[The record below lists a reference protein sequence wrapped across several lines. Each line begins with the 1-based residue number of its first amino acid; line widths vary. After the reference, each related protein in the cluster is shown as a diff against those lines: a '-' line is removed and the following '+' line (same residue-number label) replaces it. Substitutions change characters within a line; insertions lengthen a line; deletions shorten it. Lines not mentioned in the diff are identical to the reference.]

1 MTDRA
6 TNLPPRDPDSRP
18 TAAGSADDRDF
29 APETTLRLRSP
40 VPEPA
45 APEPAAGAFSDDG
58 SSDDGAPVRERS
70 RSRLR
75 AARLGPADV
84 VRLGGTGLR
93 TRPLRVFLSALG
105 IAIGVAAMIAVVGIS
120 GSGQAEVDR
129 RLDALGTNLL
139 RIAPGQTLGG
149 QRAKLP
155 YEAVPMIRRIPPVQ
169 QVAATGATGAHIYRN
184 EHIAIGRTGSLDV
197 LAAARDLL
205 PAVGGH
211 VREGRWLD
219 AATEQYPA
227 VVLGATAA
235 QRLDVYTP
243 GARVWIGGHWF
254 SLIGV
259 LDPVP
264 LAPELD
270 SAALTGWPAAR
281 TYLRFDGH
289 ASMVYVRAE
298 ESEVAAVRAV
308 LPATASP
315 GKPGEVQIS
324 RPSDALAA
332 REATESALT
341 GLLLG
346 LGGVALLVG
355 GVGVGNTM
363 VISVLERRP
372 EIGLRRAL
380 GATRGQIRTQ
390 FVTESLLLSLIGG
403 LGGTVL
409 GTLITAGYAF
419 SRDWPTVVPA
429 WASAAA
435 IGSTLL
441 IGMIAGL
448 YPAVRASRLSPTE
461 ALSGA

>member
-1 MTDRA
+1 MTPAPRGRRRAGGTDRN
-6 TNLPPRDPDSRP
+6 TGLRP
-18 TAAGSADDRDF
+18 A
-29 APETTLRLRSP
+29 RLR
-40 VPEPA
+40 
-45 APEPAAGAFSDDG
+45 
-58 SSDDGAPVRERS
+58 
-70 RSRLR
+70 
-75 AARLGPADV
+75 PADV

-93 TRPLRVFLSALG
+93 TRPLRVFLSAFG

-120 GSGQAEVDR
+120 GSGRAEVDR

-139 RIAPGQTLGG
+139 RVAPGATLGG
-149 QRAKLP
+149 ETTRLP
-155 YEAVPMIRRIPPVQ
+155 ADAVRMIDRVPPVRE
-169 QVAATGATGAHIYRN
+169 VAATGATGAKVYRN
-184 EHIAIGRTGSLDV
+184 ERISVGRTGSLTV
-197 LAAARDLL
+197 LAADDGLL
-205 PAVGGH
+205 PAVGARVG
-211 VREGRWLD
+211 RGRWLD
-219 AATEQYPA
+219 AATEAYPA

-243 GARVWIGGHWF
+243 GTRVWIGGRWF

-270 SAALTGWPAAR
+270 GAALVGRSAAR
-281 TYLRFDGH
+281 TYLRFDGRP
-289 ASMVYVRAE
+289 STVYVRADD
-298 ESEVAAVRAV
+298 SAVAAVRAV
-308 LPATASP
+308 LPATANP
-315 GKPGEVQIS
+315 EKPSEVQVS

-332 REATESALT
+332 REAAESTLT

-390 FVTESLLLSLIGG
+390 FVTESLLLSVIGG

-409 GTLITAGYAF
+409 GTLITAAYAL
-419 SRDWPTVVPA
+419 SRGWPTVVPV
-429 WASAAA
+429 WATAAGVGA
-435 IGSTLL
+435 TLV
-441 IGMIAGL
+441 IGMLAGL
-448 YPAVRASRLSPTE
+448 YPAVRASRLAPTV
-461 ALSGA
+461 ALAGT

>member
-1 MTDRA
+1 M
-6 TNLPPRDPDSRP
+6 
-18 TAAGSADDRDF
+18 
-29 APETTLRLRSP
+29 
-40 VPEPA
+40 
-45 APEPAAGAFSDDG
+45 
-58 SSDDGAPVRERS
+58 
-70 RSRLR
+70 R
-75 AARLGPADV
+75 AARLRPADI

-139 RIAPGQTLGG
+139 RVVPGNALNGEKTE
-149 QRAKLP
+149 LP
-155 YEAVPMIRRIPPVQ
+155 LETVRMIDRVPPVR
-169 QVAATGATGAHIYRN
+169 QVAATGAVDAHVYRN
-184 EHIAIGRTGSLDV
+184 EHISVGRTGSLEV
-197 LAAARDLL
+197 LAAGSELL
-205 PAVGGH
+205 PAVGG
-211 VREGRWLD
+211 RIGKGRWLD
-219 AATEQYPA
+219 SATEKYPA
-227 VVLGATAA
+227 VVLGSTAA
-235 QRLDVYTP
+235 NRLDVYTP
-243 GARVWIGGHWF
+243 GTRLWIGGRWF
-254 SLIGV
+254 SLVGV

-270 SAALTGWPAAR
+270 AAALVGWPAAR
-281 TYLRFDGH
+281 TYLRFAGH
-289 ASMVYVRAE
+289 PSTVYVRAE
-298 ESEVAAVRAV
+298 DSQIAAVRAV
-308 LPATASP
+308 LPATAYP
-315 GKPGEVQIS
+315 EKPGEVQIS

-390 FVTESLLLSLIGG
+390 FVTESLLLSVIGG

-409 GTLITAGYAF
+409 GTLITALYAL
-419 SRDWPTVVPA
+419 SRDWPTVVPV
-429 WASAAA
+429 WATAAGVGA
-435 IGSTLL
+435 TLL
-441 IGMIAGL
+441 IGVIAGL
-448 YPAVRASRLSPTE
+448 YPAVRASRLAPTE
-461 ALSGA
+461 ALAGT

>member
-1 MTDRA
+1 MTDHTTGSSWQDGRKA
-6 TNLPPRDPDSRP
+6 DPEAVRV
-18 TAAGSADDRDF
+18 R
-29 APETTLRLRSP
+29 
-40 VPEPA
+40 
-45 APEPAAGAFSDDG
+45 AGAPSFPA
-58 SSDDGAPVRERS
+58 DGAREPSQPRAG
-70 RSRLR
+70 LR

-84 VRLGGTGLR
+84 IRLGGTGLR

-129 RLDALGTNLL
+129 RLDVLGTNLL
-139 RIAPGQTLGG
+139 RVAPGETLDG
-149 QRAKLP
+149 AAAELP
-155 YEAVPMIRRIPPVQ
+155 VESVAMIGRIPPVQ
-169 QVAATGATGAHIYRN
+169 QVAATGSTGAHVYRN
-184 EHIAIGRTGSLDV
+184 DRIAVGRTGSLDV
-197 LAAARDLL
+197 LAVGSGLL

-211 VREGRWLD
+211 VSKGRWLD
-219 AATEQYPA
+219 SATQEYPA

-243 GARVWIGGHWF
+243 GTRVWLGGRWF
-254 SLIGV
+254 SLVGV
-259 LDPVP
+259 LDQVQ

-270 SAALTGWPAAR
+270 SAALVGWPAAR

-289 ASMVYVRAE
+289 PSTIYIRAE
-298 ESEVAAVRAV
+298 DSQVTSVRAV
-308 LPATASP
+308 LPATANP
-315 GKPGEVQIS
+315 AKPGEVRIS

-332 REATESALT
+332 REATRSALT

-380 GATRGQIRTQ
+380 GATKGRIRTQ

-419 SRDWPTVVPA
+419 SRDWPTVVPV
-429 WASAAA
+429 WASAAGV
-435 IGSTLL
+435 GSTLL
-441 IGMIAGL
+441 IGVIAGL

-461 ALSGA
+461 ALSGT

>member
-1 MTDRA
+1 MTDHSEKPSER
-6 TNLPPRDPDSRP
+6 PRP
-18 TAAGSADDRDF
+18 
-29 APETTLRLRSP
+29 
-40 VPEPA
+40 
-45 APEPAAGAFSDDG
+45 
-58 SSDDGAPVRERS
+58 
-70 RSRLR
+70 LR
-75 AARLGPADV
+75 AARLRPADV

-105 IAIGVAAMIAVVGIS
+105 IAIGVAAMVAVVGIS

-139 RIAPGQTLGG
+139 RVAPGESLTGEQ
-149 QRAKLP
+149 AKLP
-155 YEAVPMIRRIPPVQ
+155 YEAVTMVRRIPPVE
-169 QVAATGATGAHIYRN
+169 QVTATGAVDASVYRN
-184 EHIAIGRTGSLDV
+184 ERIAIGRTNSLTV
-197 LAAARDLL
+197 LASDTDLL
-205 PAVGGH
+205 PAVGGE
-211 VREGRWLD
+211 VARGRWLD
-219 AATEQYPA
+219 SATADYPA

-243 GARVWIGGHWF
+243 GTRLWIGGRWF

-264 LAPELD
+264 LTPELD
-270 SAALTGWPAAR
+270 SAALVGWQAAR

-289 ASMVYVRAE
+289 ASTVYVRAE
-298 ESEVAAVRAV
+298 DSQVTAVRSV
-308 LPATASP
+308 LPATAYP
-315 GKPGEVQIS
+315 EKPGEVRIS

-332 REATESALT
+332 KEATESALT

-409 GTLITAGYAF
+409 GTAITAGYAV

-429 WASAAA
+429 WASVAG
-435 IGSTLL
+435 IGATLL

-448 YPAVRASRLSPTE
+448 YPAVRASRLAPTE
-461 ALSGA
+461 ALAGT

>member
-1 MTDRA
+1 MTDRG
-6 TNLPPRDPDSRP
+6 TRSRP
-18 TAAGSADDRDF
+18 
-29 APETTLRLRSP
+29 
-40 VPEPA
+40 
-45 APEPAAGAFSDDG
+45 
-58 SSDDGAPVRERS
+58 
-70 RSRLR
+70 LR
-75 AARLGPADV
+75 AARLRPADV

-139 RIAPGQTLGG
+139 RVAPGESLEGG
-149 QRAKLP
+149 KAELP
-155 YEAVPMIRRIPPVQ
+155 YEAVTMIRRIPPVQ
-169 QVAATGATGAHIYRN
+169 QVAATGAVDAHVYRN
-184 EHIAIGRTGSLDV
+184 ERIAIGRTGSLTV
-197 LAAARDLL
+197 LAAGRALL
-205 PAVGGH
+205 TAVGGQ

-219 AATEQYPA
+219 SATGEYPA

-235 QRLDVYTP
+235 RRLDVYTP
-243 GARVWIGGHWF
+243 GTRVWLGGRWF

-270 SAALTGWPAAR
+270 SAALVGWSAAR
-281 TYLRFDGH
+281 TYLRFEGH
-289 ASMVYVRAE
+289 PSTVYVRAQD
-298 ESEVAAVRAV
+298 SEVTAVRAV
-308 LPATASP
+308 LPATAHP
-315 GKPGEVQIS
+315 ANPGEVRIS

-403 LGGTVL
+403 LAGTVL
-409 GTLITAGYAF
+409 GTLITAGYALG
-419 SRDWPTVVPA
+419 RDWPTVVPV
-429 WASAAA
+429 WASAAG
-435 IGSTLL
+435 IGSTLV

-448 YPAVRASRLSPTE
+448 YPAVRASRLAPTE
-461 ALSGA
+461 ALSGV

>member
-1 MTDRA
+1 MIPA
-6 TNLPPRDPDSRP
+6 PRGRHGGKGGRGALRP
-18 TAAGSADDRDF
+18 A
-29 APETTLRLRSP
+29 RLRP
-40 VPEPA
+40 V
-45 APEPAAGAFSDDG
+45 DT
-58 SSDDGAPVRERS
+58 
-70 RSRLR
+70 
-75 AARLGPADV
+75 

-120 GSGQAEVDR
+120 GSGRAEVDR

-139 RIAPGQTLGG
+139 RVAPGATLGG
-149 QRAKLP
+149 GEAKLP
-155 YEAVPMIRRIPPVQ
+155 AEAVRMIDRVPPVTA
-169 QVAATGATGAHIYRN
+169 VASTGVTEAHVYRN
-184 EHIAIGRTGSLDV
+184 ERIAVGRTGSLAV
-197 LAAARDLL
+197 LAADDGLL
-205 PAVGGH
+205 PAVGGRLH
-211 VREGRWLD
+211 RGRWLD
-219 AATEQYPA
+219 AATERYPA

-235 QRLDVYTP
+235 RRLDVYAP
-243 GARVWIGGHWF
+243 GIRLWIGGRWF
-254 SLIGV
+254 SVIGV

-270 SAALTGWPAAR
+270 GAVLVGAPAAT

-289 ASMVYVRAE
+289 PSTVYVRADD
-298 ESEVAAVRAV
+298 SAVAAVRAV
-308 LPATASP
+308 LPATANP
-315 GKPGEVQIS
+315 ANPGEVQVS

-332 REATESALT
+332 REATESTLT

-390 FVTESLLLSLIGG
+390 FVTESLLLSVIGG

-409 GTLITAGYAF
+409 GTLITAAYAVG
-419 SRDWPTVVPA
+419 RGWPTVVPL
-429 WASAAA
+429 WATAAGVGA
-435 IGSTLL
+435 TLV
-441 IGMIAGL
+441 IGMLAGL
-448 YPAVRASRLSPTE
+448 YPAVRASRLEPTV
-461 ALSGA
+461 ALAGT

>member
-1 MTDRA
+1 MRHTEV
-6 TNLPPRDPDSRP
+6 TG
-18 TAAGSADDRDF
+18 GS
-29 APETTLRLRSP
+29 
-40 VPEPA
+40 
-45 APEPAAGAFSDDG
+45 G
-58 SSDDGAPVRERS
+58 
-70 RSRLR
+70 LR

-120 GSGQAEVDR
+120 GSGQAEVNR

-139 RIAPGQTLGG
+139 RAAPGESLTGEEA
-149 QRAKLP
+149 RLP
-155 YEAVPMIRRIPPVQ
+155 PEAVAMIRRIPPVQ
-169 QVAATGATGAHIYRN
+169 QVAATGATGANVYRN
-184 EHIAIGRTGSLDV
+184 EHIAIGRTGSLSV
-197 LAAARDLL
+197 LAAGTGLL
-205 PAVGGH
+205 PAVGGR
-211 VREGRWLD
+211 VGEGRWLD
-219 AATEQYPA
+219 AATERYPA

-235 QRLDVYTP
+235 QRLDVYRP
-243 GARVWIGGHWF
+243 GTRLWLGGRWF
-254 SLIGV
+254 SVVGV
-259 LDPVP
+259 LGPVP

-270 SAALTGWPAAR
+270 SAALVGWPAAR

-289 ASMVYVRAE
+289 PSTVYVRAE
-298 ESEVAAVRAV
+298 DSQVAAVRGV
-308 LPATASP
+308 LAATAYP
-315 GKPGEVQIS
+315 EKPGEVRVS

-380 GATRGQIRTQ
+380 GATRRQIRGQ
-390 FVTESLLLSLIGG
+390 FVMESLLLSLIGG
-403 LGGTVL
+403 LAGTVL
-409 GTLITAGYAF
+409 GGLITSGYAV
-419 SRDWPTVVPA
+419 SRDWPTVVPM
-429 WASAAA
+429 WASAAG
-435 IGSTLL
+435 IGTTLV
-441 IGMIAGL
+441 IGAIAGL

>member
-1 MTDRA
+1 MTD
-6 TNLPPRDPDSRP
+6 PSEKPRP
-18 TAAGSADDRDF
+18 
-29 APETTLRLRSP
+29 
-40 VPEPA
+40 
-45 APEPAAGAFSDDG
+45 
-58 SSDDGAPVRERS
+58 
-70 RSRLR
+70 LR
-75 AARLGPADV
+75 AARLRPADV

-105 IAIGVAAMIAVVGIS
+105 IAIGVAAMVAVVGIS

-139 RIAPGQTLGG
+139 RVAPGESLTGEQ
-149 QRAKLP
+149 AKLP
-155 YEAVPMIRRIPPVQ
+155 YEAVTMVRRIPPVE
-169 QVAATGATGAHIYRN
+169 QVTATGAVDASVYRN
-184 EHIAIGRTGSLDV
+184 ERIAIGRTNSLTV
-197 LAAARDLL
+197 LASDTDLL
-205 PAVGGH
+205 PAVGGE
-211 VREGRWLD
+211 VRRGRWLD
-219 AATEQYPA
+219 PATADYPA

-243 GARVWIGGHWF
+243 GTRLWIGGRWF

-270 SAALTGWPAAR
+270 SAALVGWQAAR

-289 ASMVYVRAE
+289 PSTVYVRAE
-298 ESEVAAVRAV
+298 DSQVTAVRSV
-308 LPATASP
+308 LPATAYP
-315 GKPGEVQIS
+315 EKPGEVRIS

-332 REATESALT
+332 KEATESALT

-409 GTLITAGYAF
+409 GTAITAGYAV

-429 WASAAA
+429 WASVAG
-435 IGSTLL
+435 IGATLL

-448 YPAVRASRLSPTE
+448 YPAVRASRLAPTE
-461 ALSGA
+461 ALAGT

>member
-1 MTDRA
+1 MTDGKD
-6 TNLPPRDPDSRP
+6 NSPRQR
-18 TAAGSADDRDF
+18 G
-29 APETTLRLRSP
+29 
-40 VPEPA
+40 
-45 APEPAAGAFSDDG
+45 
-58 SSDDGAPVRERS
+58 
-70 RSRLR
+70 LR
-75 AARLGPADV
+75 AARLRPADV

-93 TRPLRVFLSALG
+93 TRPLRVLLSALG

-129 RLDALGTNLL
+129 RLDSLGTNLL
-139 RIAPGQTLGG
+139 RVAPGSTLTGV
-149 QRAKLP
+149 KSELP
-155 YEAVPMIRRIPPVQ
+155 YEAVAMIRRIPPVQ

-197 LAAARDLL
+197 LAADAGLL
-205 PAVGGH
+205 PAVGGEI
-211 VREGRWLD
+211 RGGRWLD
-219 AATEQYPA
+219 AATEKYPA

-235 QRLDVYTP
+235 ARLDVYTP
-243 GARVWIGGHWF
+243 GTRVWLGGHWF

-259 LDPVP
+259 LEPMP

-270 SAALTGWPAAR
+270 GAALVGRPAAR
-281 TYLRFDGH
+281 TYLGFDGH
-289 ASMVYVRAE
+289 PSTVYVRAE
-298 ESEVAAVRAV
+298 DSQVAAVRNV
-308 LPATASP
+308 LPATANP
-315 GKPGEVQIS
+315 EKPGEVRIS

-332 REATESALT
+332 KEATESALT

-403 LGGTVL
+403 LAGTVF
-409 GTLITAGYAF
+409 GTAITAGYAV
-419 SRDWPTVVPA
+419 SRDWPTVVPV
-429 WASAAA
+429 WASAAGIA
-435 IGSTLL
+435 STLG

-448 YPAVRASRLSPTE
+448 YPAVRASRLAPTD
-461 ALSGA
+461 ALAGA

>member
-1 MTDRA
+1 M
-6 TNLPPRDPDSRP
+6 NENPSPPQ
-18 TAAGSADDRDF
+18 
-29 APETTLRLRSP
+29 AP
-40 VPEPA
+40 
-45 APEPAAGAFSDDG
+45 
-58 SSDDGAPVRERS
+58 
-70 RSRLR
+70 SRLR
-75 AARLGPADV
+75 AARLRPADV

-120 GSGQAEVDR
+120 GSGQAEVDQ

-139 RIAPGQTLGG
+139 RVAPGESLTGEK
-149 QRAKLP
+149 AELP
-155 YEAVPMIRRIPPVQ
+155 VEAVPMIRRIPPVQ
-169 QVAATGATGAHIYRN
+169 EVAATGKTGAGVYRN
-184 EHIAIGRTGSLDV
+184 ERIAVGHTGSLEV
-197 LAAARDLL
+197 LAAGTGLL
-205 PAVGGH
+205 PAVGGQ
-211 VREGRWLD
+211 VRTGRWLD
-219 AATEQYPA
+219 SATEDYPA

-235 QRLDVYTP
+235 RRLDVYTP
-243 GARVWIGGHWF
+243 GIRVWIGGRWF
-254 SLIGV
+254 SLVGV

-270 SAALTGWPAAR
+270 SAALVGWPAAR

-289 ASMVYVRAE
+289 PSTVYVRAE
-298 ESEVAAVRAV
+298 DSEVSAVRRV
-308 LPATASP
+308 LAATAYP
-315 GKPGEVQIS
+315 EKPGEVRVS

-332 REATESALT
+332 KEATESTLT

-380 GATRGQIRTQ
+380 GATSGQIRTQ
-390 FVTESLLLSLIGG
+390 FVTESLLLSLVGG

-409 GTLITAGYAF
+409 GTLITSGYAV
-419 SRDWPTVVPA
+419 SRDWPTVVPV
-429 WASAAA
+429 WASAAG
-435 IGSTLL
+435 IGSTLV
-441 IGMIAGL
+441 IGVIAGL

-461 ALSGA
+461 ALAGT

>member
-1 MTDRA
+1 MTDRMGQ
-6 TNLPPRDPDSRP
+6 PRP
-18 TAAGSADDRDF
+18 
-29 APETTLRLRSP
+29 
-40 VPEPA
+40 
-45 APEPAAGAFSDDG
+45 
-58 SSDDGAPVRERS
+58 
-70 RSRLR
+70 LR
-75 AARLGPADV
+75 AARLRPADV

-105 IAIGVAAMIAVVGIS
+105 IAIGVAAMVAVVGIS

-139 RIAPGQTLGG
+139 RVAPGESLTGEQ
-149 QRAKLP
+149 AKLP
-155 YEAVPMIRRIPPVQ
+155 YEAVAMVRRIPPVEK
-169 QVAATGATGAHIYRN
+169 VTATGAVDASVYRN
-184 EHIAIGRTGSLDV
+184 ERIAIGRTNSLTV
-197 LAAARDLL
+197 LASDTGLL
-205 PAVGGH
+205 PAVGGE
-211 VREGRWLD
+211 VGRGRWLD
-219 AATEQYPA
+219 SATAEYPA

-243 GARVWIGGHWF
+243 GTRLWIGGRWF

-270 SAALTGWPAAR
+270 SAALVGWQAAR

-289 ASMVYVRAE
+289 PSTVYVRAE
-298 ESEVAAVRAV
+298 DSQVTAVRSV
-308 LPATASP
+308 LPATAYP
-315 GKPGEVQIS
+315 EKPGEVRIS

-332 REATESALT
+332 KEATESALT

-409 GTLITAGYAF
+409 GTGITAGYAV

-429 WASAAA
+429 WASVAG
-435 IGSTLL
+435 IGATLL

-448 YPAVRASRLSPTE
+448 YPAVRASRLAPTE
-461 ALSGA
+461 ALAGT

>member
-1 MTDRA
+1 MK
-6 TNLPPRDPDSRP
+6 DSVP
-18 TAAGSADDRDF
+18 NSAQR
-29 APETTLRLRSP
+29 
-40 VPEPA
+40 EP
-45 APEPAAGAFSDDG
+45 
-58 SSDDGAPVRERS
+58 
-70 RSRLR
+70 LR
-75 AARLGPADV
+75 AARLRPADV

-139 RIAPGQTLGG
+139 RVAPGESLAGEK
-149 QRAKLP
+149 AELP
-155 YEAVPMIRRIPPVQ
+155 YEAVSMIRRIPPVR
-169 QVAATGATGAHIYRN
+169 QVAATGATDAHVYRN
-184 EHIAIGRTGSLDV
+184 ERIAIGRTGSLTV
-197 LAAARDLL
+197 LAAGRELL
-205 PAVGGH
+205 PAVGGQ
-211 VREGRWLD
+211 VRRGRWLD
-219 AATEQYPA
+219 SATDEYPA

-243 GARVWIGGHWF
+243 GTRLWLGGRWF

-270 SAALTGWPAAR
+270 SAALVGWSAAR
-281 TYLRFDGH
+281 TYLGFEGH
-289 ASMVYVRAE
+289 PSTVYVRAQD
-298 ESEVAAVRAV
+298 SEVAAVRAV
-308 LPATASP
+308 LPATAHP
-315 GKPGEVQIS
+315 ENPGEVRIS

-363 VISVLERRP
+363 VISVLERRG

-403 LGGTVL
+403 LAGTVL
-409 GTLITAGYAF
+409 GTLITAGYAL

-429 WASAAA
+429 WASVAGVAA
-435 IGSTLL
+435 TLL

-448 YPAVRASRLSPTE
+448 YPAVRASRLAPTE
-461 ALSGA
+461 ALAGT

>member
-1 MTDRA
+1 MT
-6 TNLPPRDPDSRP
+6 
-18 TAAGSADDRDF
+18 
-29 APETTLRLRSP
+29 
-40 VPEPA
+40 PEP
-45 APEPAAGAFSDDG
+45 PAVG
-58 SSDDGAPVRERS
+58 VREPS
-70 RSRLR
+70 RSRTGLR
-75 AARLGPADV
+75 TARLGPADI

-139 RIAPGQTLGG
+139 RVAPGETLDGAE
-149 QRAKLP
+149 AKLP
-155 YEAVPMIRRIPPVQ
+155 VESVAMIGRVPPVE
-169 QVAATGATGAHIYRN
+169 QVAATGATGAHLYRN
-184 EHIAIGRTGSLDV
+184 DRIAVGRTGSLDV
-197 LAAARDLL
+197 LAAGSDLL
-205 PAVGGH
+205 PAVGGR
-211 VREGRWLD
+211 VRKGRWLD
-219 AATEQYPA
+219 ASTEKYPA

-243 GARVWIGGHWF
+243 GTRVWLGGRWF
-254 SLIGV
+254 SLVGV
-259 LDPVP
+259 LDRVQ

-270 SAALTGWPAAR
+270 SAALVGWPAAR

-289 ASMVYVRAE
+289 PSTVYVRAE
-298 ESEVAAVRAV
+298 DSQVTSVRAV
-308 LPATASP
+308 LPATANP
-315 GKPGEVQIS
+315 AKPGEVQIS

-332 REATESALT
+332 REATRSALT

-380 GATRGQIRTQ
+380 GATKGQIRSQ

-429 WASAAA
+429 WASAAG

-461 ALSGA
+461 ALTGT

>member
-1 MTDRA
+1 MTPESPAVGARE
-6 TNLPPRDPDSRP
+6 PSRP
-18 TAAGSADDRDF
+18 QA
-29 APETTLRLRSP
+29 
-40 VPEPA
+40 
-45 APEPAAGAFSDDG
+45 
-58 SSDDGAPVRERS
+58 
-70 RSRLR
+70 RLR
-75 AARLGPADV
+75 AARLAPADV

-105 IAIGVAAMIAVVGIS
+105 IALGVAAVIAVVGIS
-120 GSGQAEVDR
+120 GSGRAEVDR

-139 RIAPGQTLGG
+139 RVAPGETLDGAE
-149 QRAKLP
+149 AKLP
-155 YEAVPMIRRIPPVQ
+155 VESVAMIGRVPPVQ
-169 QVAATGATGAHIYRN
+169 QVAATGSTGAHIYRN
-184 EHIAIGRTGSLDV
+184 DRIAIGRTGSLDV
-197 LAAARDLL
+197 LAAGSDLL

-211 VREGRWLD
+211 VRKGRWLD
-219 AATEQYPA
+219 SATEKYPA

-243 GARVWIGGHWF
+243 GTRVWLGGRWF
-254 SLIGV
+254 SLVGV
-259 LDPVP
+259 LDQVP

-270 SAALTGWPAAR
+270 SAALVGRPAAR

-289 ASMVYVRAE
+289 PSTIYVRAE
-298 ESEVAAVRAV
+298 DSQVTSVRAV
-308 LPATASP
+308 LAATANP
-315 GKPGEVQIS
+315 AKPGEVQIS

-332 REATESALT
+332 REATQSALT

-380 GATRGQIRTQ
+380 GATKGQIRTQ

-429 WASAAA
+429 WASAAG

-448 YPAVRASRLSPTE
+448 YPAVRASRLSPTQ
-461 ALSGA
+461 ALSGT